1 MRIVIQR
8 SGKSSVSVNDK
19 IVGEIE
25 KGLVLL
31 VCLEKEDTL
40 ETVKKAAQKILAM
53 RLFEDENQKMNK
65 SILDIRGQILAVS
78 QFTLSW
84 RGLKGNRPSFDRSM
98 SPEMA
103 ENLFNKFTEL
113 LSLSTSVS
121 TGTFGSAMDV
131 KINNLGPV
139 TFSLDF

>member
-65 SILDIRGQILAVS
+65 SILDIGGQILAVS

-84 RGLKGNRPSFDRSM
+84 RGLKRKP
-98 SPEMA
+98 PK
-103 ENLFNKFTEL
+103 L
-113 LSLSTSVS
+113 
-121 TGTFGSAMDV
+121 
-131 KINNLGPV
+131 
-139 TFSLDF
+139 

>member
-8 SGKSSVSVNDK
+8 SGKSSVSVNGEV
-19 IVGEIE
+19 VGEIK

-40 ETVKKAAQKILAM
+40 ETVKKAAQKILSM

-65 SILDIRGQILAVS
+65 SILETNGQILAIS

-98 SPEMA
+98 PPEMA
-103 ENLFNKFTEL
+103 EDLFNKFKEL
-113 LSLSTSVS
+113 LSLSTTVA
-121 TGTFGSAMDV
+121 TGVFGAAMDV

>member
-8 SGKSSVSVNDK
+8 SGKSSVSVNEK

-65 SILDIRGQILAVS
+65 SILDTDGQILAIS

-98 SPEMA
+98 PPEMA
-103 ENLFNKFTEL
+103 ENLFNVFTEL
-113 LSLSTSVS
+113 LSLSTTVA
-121 TGTFGSAMDV
+121 TGVFGAAMDV

>member
-8 SGKSSVSVNDK
+8 SGKSTVSVNKK

-25 KGLVLL
+25 RGLVLL

-40 ETVKKAAQKILAM
+40 ETVKKAAQKILAI

-65 SILDIRGQILAVS
+65 SIMDTDGQILAIS

-84 RGLKGNRPSFDRSM
+84 RGLKGNRPGFDRSM
-98 SPEMA
+98 PPEAA

-113 LSLSTSVS
+113 LSQSVFVA
-121 TGTFGSAMDV
+121 TGVFGAAMDV

>member
-8 SGKSSVSVNDK
+8 SGKSSVSVNGEV
-19 IVGEIE
+19 VGEIK

-31 VCLEKEDTL
+31 VCLEKEDTS
-40 ETVKKAAQKILAM
+40 ETVKKAAQKILSM

-65 SILDIRGQILAVS
+65 SILETNGQILAIS

-98 SPEMA
+98 PPEMA
-103 ENLFNKFTEL
+103 EDLFNKFTKL
-113 LSLSTSVS
+113 LSLSTNVA
-121 TGTFGSAMDV
+121 TGVFGAAMDV